1 MLNPI
6 RRFRIGKTSILW
18 KYPAPFNSQCEVLCE
33 PDSSV
38 VVSNGTEYSLIDKPG
53 LTPLN
58 HIRVDDETKIF
69 FIWRNKYPLVFTV
82 RSEGEGF
89 ILDRI
94 VIRVIDPIGFL
105 EDLCASKSVVSS
117 ATTEIYIMQ
126 SLNEVVG
133 KYGNNL
139 EQINTSLATK
149 AGFVVESWRVVHE

>member
-6 RRFRIGKTSILW
+6 KRFRIGKTSILW
-18 KYPAPFNSQCEVLCE
+18 KYPAPFNTHCEVLCE

-38 VVSNGTEYSLIDKPG
+38 IVSNGTEYSLIDKPG

-58 HIRVDDETKIF
+58 NIRVDDETKIF

-82 RSEGEGF
+82 RSEGF

-105 EDLCASKSVVSS
+105 EDLFASKSVVSS
-117 ATTEIYIMQ
+117 ATTEIYIME
-126 SLNEVVG
+126 SLNEVVSL
-133 KYGNNL
+133 YGNDL
-139 EQINTSLATK
+139 EQINDSLATRT
-149 AGFVVESWRVVHE
+149 GFVVESWRVVHE